1 MEIIREITKKEAAV
15 KELCERLSSEIYS
28 NAVFDYEVFPN
39 IIIIT
44 GHFKDFRI
52 KDFGIGVCYTIFNDD
67 SPVPVSEIVEGI
79 DNSILKMFK
88 K

>member
-1 MEIIREITKKEAAV
+1 MEVIREITKKEAAV

-28 NAVFDYEVFPN
+28 NAVFDYEAFPN

-44 GHFKDFRI
+44 GYFKDFR
-52 KDFGIGVCYTIFNDD
+52 IGVCYTIFNDG

>member
-1 MEIIREITKKEAAV
+1 MKVIREITKKEAAV
-15 KELCERLSSEIYS
+15 KELCKRLSSDVYS
-28 NAVFDYEVFPN
+28 NAIFDYEAFPN
-39 IIIIT
+39 IIVIT

-52 KDFGIGVCYTIFNDD
+52 GVCYSILNDD
-67 SPVPVSEIVEGI
+67 SPVLVSEIVKGI

>member
-1 MEIIREITKKEAAV
+1 MEIVREITKKEAAV
-15 KELCERLSSEIYS
+15 KELCERLSSYVYR
-28 NAVFDYEVFPN
+28 NAVFDYEAFPN
-39 IIIIT
+39 VIIIT
-44 GHFKDFRI
+44 GYFKDFR
-52 KDFGIGVCYTIFNDD
+52 IGVCYTIFNDD

>member
-1 MEIIREITKKEAAV
+1 MEVIRKITKKEAAV

-28 NAVFDYEVFPN
+28 NAAFDYEAFPN

-44 GHFKDFRI
+44 GYFKDFRI
-52 KDFGIGVCYTIFNDD
+52 GVHYTISNDD
-67 SPVPVSEIVEGI
+67 YPVLVKDIIEGI
-79 DNSILKMFK
+79 NNNILKLFK